1 MAASSGTPAVDASK
15 LPLYGNFEARTT
27 GVGAKLKAVFMVDA
41 SSVHAGKRVVVRNA
55 TGKIVAS
62 GKLDKSGDFARTLN
76 TAQSAA
82 LTKGE
87 QLRLF
92 IGGVLSA
99 ADAL

>member
-1 MAASSGTPAVDASK
+1 
-15 LPLYGNFEARTT
+15 
-27 GVGAKLKAVFMVDA
+27 MVDA

-87 QLRLF
+87 QLSLF